1 MSEIPLVIDL
11 NAGLITIAVL
21 LLLNG
26 FLAMAETALL
36 SVRKARLHH
45 QSNEGDVRAGIVLKL
60 TENPNQFLSVIQ
72 IGITS
77 IDLMIGALTGATLG
91 VWIDSQLNQNPVFEP
106 YSGILSILVG
116 ILPITFLSLVFGELV
131 PKRLA
136 MRSPERVS
144 GLVARP
150 MLFFAWLFSPLV
162 RLLSFSTETIL
173 RLLGVKA
180 SHELPVTAEE
190 LQVLL
195 DQGTQAGVFEESEQ
209 DMIEGVF
216 SIGDQRVYSVMTP
229 STEIVWLEVED
240 APDEI
245 RRKIADSPYS
255 RFPVCDGG
263 LENVLGVVRSRDLLL
278 VSLTGEK
285 VNLRHSLHPAIYI
298 PESAEASQALEM
310 FKGGKAELML
320 VVDEFGA
327 VQGLIT
333 LNDILSEI
341 VEGIGTDEPE
351 ATQRQDGSWL
361 LDGML
366 SVDDFK
372 EIFSLR
378 ELPEEDSYETLG
390 GFVMFSL
397 GRIPQAADRFE
408 WNGLQFEVMDMDA
421 RRVDKVLVATLG
433 KPAAT
438 KDETS
443 SK

>member
-45 QSNEGDVRAGIVLKL
+45 QNNEGDVRAGIVLKL
-60 TENPNQFLSVIQ
+60 TANPNQFLSVIQ

-91 VWIDSQLNQNPVFEP
+91 VWIDSQLNQYPLLEP

-116 ILPITFLSLVFGELV
+116 ILPITYLSLVFGELV

-162 RLLSFSTETIL
+162 RLLSFSTESIL

-195 DQGTQAGVFEESEQ
+195 DQGTRAGVFEESEQ

-216 SIGDQRVYSVMTP
+216 SIGDQRVYSLMTP
-229 STEIVWLEVED
+229 RTEIVWLEVNDPPE
-240 APDEI
+240 EI
-245 RRKIADSPYS
+245 RKKIAECPYS
-255 RFPVCDGG
+255 RFPVRDGS
-263 LENVLGVVRSRDLLL
+263 LENVVGVVRARDLLL
-278 VSLTGEK
+278 TNLAGEK
-285 VNLRHSLHPAIYI
+285 INLRHNLHPAIYI
-298 PESAEASQALEM
+298 PESAQVSQALEM

-341 VEGIGTDEPE
+341 VAGIGTDEPE

-366 SVDDFK
+366 SVNDFK
-372 EIFSLR
+372 EIFGLR
-378 ELPEEDSYETLG
+378 ELPEEDGYETLG

-397 GRIPQAADRFE
+397 GRIPQSADRFE

-421 RRVDKVLVATLG
+421 RRVDKVLVATIG
-433 KPAAT
+433 KPVAP
-438 KDETS
+438 KDEAS

>member
-1 MSEIPLVIDL
+1 MSEIPIETNFSV
-11 NAGLITIAVL
+11 GLIAIAVL

-36 SVRKARLHH
+36 SVRKARLQH
-45 QSNEGDVRAGIVLKL
+45 QSNEGDARAGIVLKL
-60 TENPNQFLSVIQ
+60 TAKPNQFLSVIQ

-77 IDLMIGALTGATLG
+77 IDLLIGALTAATLG
-91 VWIDSQLNQNPVFEP
+91 VWIDGQLNQYPALEP
-106 YSGILSILVG
+106 YSGIISIFVG
-116 ILPITFLSLVFGELV
+116 ILPITYLSLVLGELV

-144 GLVARP
+144 GLVAGP
-150 MLFFAWLFSPLV
+150 MLFFAWLFSPFV
-162 RLLSFSTETIL
+162 RLLSFSTESIL
-173 RLLGVKA
+173 RLLGVKP
-180 SHELPVTAEE
+180 STELPVTAEE

-209 DMIEGVF
+209 DMIEGIF
-216 SIGDQRVYSVMTP
+216 SIGDQRVYSLMTP
-229 STEIVWLEVED
+229 RTEIVWLEVDDPPE
-240 APDEI
+240 EI
-245 RRKIADSPYS
+245 RKKIAECPYS
-255 RFPVCDGG
+255 RFPVRDGS
-263 LENVLGVVRSRDLLL
+263 LDNVVGVVRARDLLL
-278 VSLTGEK
+278 TNLAGEK
-285 VNLRHSLHPAIYI
+285 INLKHNLHPAIYI
-298 PESAEASQALEM
+298 PESAQVSQALEM

-372 EIFSLR
+372 EIFGLR
-378 ELPEEDSYETLG
+378 ELPEEDGYETLG

-397 GRIPQAADRFE
+397 GRIPQTSDRFE

-433 KPAAT
+433 KPVSP
-438 KDETS
+438 KDEAS